1 MSAAELAAL
10 VALAGLPGMGPR
22 RLRALVVGRPP
33 SEAWAVATAGHPGR
47 LRLALRTGD
56 DVTTLATAWAAAG
69 GGVDPATLL
78 AAHGAAGI
86 SLHPHPGVV
95 RAARRPVTEA
105 VEVDLAVAA
114 TAYPSALVEDPDP
127 PSILFAQGS
136 MEALDGPCVAV
147 VGTRRCTGTGGGLAR
162 ELGRELAA
170 AGVHVVSGL
179 ALGIDGAAHRGA
191 LDALADHPGAAPPV
205 GVVGSGLDVPYPSR
219 HRDLWAAVA
228 TAGVLLSEAPLG
240 LRPAAWR
247 FPARN
252 RLIAALAHVV
262 VVVESHSVG
271 GSLHTVHE
279 AIQRDVEVMAVPGS
293 VRNPAAAGT
302 NQLLAEGATPVRD
315 VDDVLVALGLQRG
328 RRRSGPEPRATPSP
342 AAAVVLEAFGWEPV
356 TFEHLAVRTGL
367 DLAALA
373 VALEQL
379 VADGWV
385 LAEGGWYERRVSA

>member
-1 MSAAELAAL
+1 MTADDLAAL

-22 RLRALVVGRPP
+22 RLRALVVGRPA

-56 DVTTLATAWAAAG
+56 DVTTLAAAWAGAAAG
-69 GGVDPATLL
+69 VDPSALL
-78 AAHGAAGI
+78 AAHDAAGV
-86 SLHPHPGVV
+86 SLHPHPEVG
-95 RAARRPVTEA
+95 RAAQRHGTHA
-105 VEVDLAVAA
+105 LDDVAA
-114 TAYPSALVEDPDP
+114 ADAYPSALVEDLEP
-127 PSILFAQGS
+127 PAILFAQGS
-136 MEALDGPCVAV
+136 MEALEGPCVAV
-147 VGTRRCTGTGGGLAR
+147 VGTRRCTGTGGGMAR

-191 LDALADHPGAAPPV
+191 LDALAGHPGAAPPV

-228 TAGVLLSEAPLG
+228 AAGLLLSETPLG

-328 RRRSGPEPRATPSP
+328 RRRTGPERRPAPSP
-342 AAAVVLEAFGWEPV
+342 AGAVVLEAFSWEPV

-367 DLAALA
+367 DLPALA

-379 VADGWV
+379 VAGGWV
-385 LAEGGWYERRVSA
+385 LSEGGWYERRVSA

>member
-1 MSAAELAAL
+1 MTADDLAAL

-22 RLRALVVGRPP
+22 RLRALVDRRPP
-33 SEAWAVATAGHPGR
+33 SEAWALATAGHPGR

-56 DVTTLATAWAAAG
+56 DVTTLAGAWSAAAR
-69 GGVDPATLL
+69 GVDPAARL
-78 AAHGAAGI
+78 AAHEAAGV
-86 SLHPHPGVV
+86 SVHPHPEVV
-95 RAARRPVTEA
+95 GGLPGPADAAEGPEA
-105 VEVDLAVAA
+105 ETV
-114 TAYPSALVEDPDP
+114 YPSGLVDDPDP
-127 PSILFAQGS
+127 PAVLFAQGS
-136 MEALDGPCVAV
+136 LEALDGPCVAV
-147 VGTRRCTGTGGGLAR
+147 VGTRRCTGTGGGMAR

-170 AGVHVVSGL
+170 AGVRVVSGL

-191 LDALADHPGAAPPV
+191 LDALTGHPGAAPPI

-228 TAGVLLSEAPLG
+228 GSGVLLSEAPLG

-262 VVVESHSVG
+262 VVVESHAVG

-315 VDDVLVALGLQRG
+315 VEDVLMALGLQRG
-328 RRRSGPEPRATPSP
+328 RRRSRPERRHPPTAT
-342 AAAVVLEAFGWEPV
+342 AASVLEAFDWEPA

-367 DLAALA
+367 DLPELA

-379 VADGWV
+379 VAGGWV